1 MSMRIFSLLITASLL
16 AGCSGEV
23 SPAPE
28 GQVIECAIG
37 AGVEMGPDCI
47 GEQIA
52 GTDGAFFVI
61 HHPDGSFRRF
71 EMLPDDAGI
80 GLADGAGVLSQEMD
94 GDELLISVDDARYRL
109 PIASNTAEKGE

>member
-1 MSMRIFSLLITASLL
+1 MRIFAGLSMAALGAFIT
-16 AGCSGEV
+16 GCSGEA
-23 SPAPE
+23 SPMPE
-28 GQVIECAIG
+28 GQTIECAIG
-37 AGVEMGPDCI
+37 AGVEMGPDCV

-52 GTDGAFFVI
+52 GGEIFVI

-80 GLADGAGVLSQEMD
+80 GLADGAGVLSQQMD

-109 PIASNTAEKGE
+109 PIAAETQKNGK

>member
-1 MSMRIFSLLITASLL
+1 MRIFSLFAVTALL
-16 AGCSGEV
+16 APCLAACSGDA

-28 GQVIECAIG
+28 GQTIECAIG

-47 GEQIA
+47 GEQVA
-52 GTDGAFFVI
+52 SADGQIFVI

-109 PIASNTAEKGE
+109 PIRSDAP